1 MTIHLIS
8 DMKSLYH
15 FRQNSMNGYKKNVFI
30 YSFNCL
36 LLDSTNYICCTL
48 VKLCCNVFISPKMNL
63 YFRIHFSIE
72 NEKCAS
78 FIEWTF
84 IAECFEY
91 DSSYG
96 KYTALLKKKR
106 KKTYSYS
113 IMDILKIYCNK

>member
-15 FRQNSMNGYKKNVFI
+15 FRQNSMIGYKKIVFI
-30 YSFNCL
+30 YYFNCL
-36 LLDSTNYICCTL
+36 LLDSTNCICRTL
-48 VKLCCNVFISPKMNL
+48 VKLCCNVFISPKMHL

-72 NEKCAS
+72 NDKCAS
-78 FIEWTF
+78 FIEWTV

-96 KYTALLKKKR
+96 KYTALLKNRKEKKL
-106 KKTYSYS
+106 TH
-113 IMDILKIYCNK
+113 IQLWIF